1 MTLLI
6 YIMLVKIYC
15 EIVGNN
21 AELGSFLVVGFIMYV
36 GHCVVKYLFK

>member
-36 GHCVVKYLFK
+36 GHCVCKALCS